1 MTLIQ
6 KIRKMAELFR
16 ARYARR
22 ARGRSEA
29 GYSLTEIL
37 IVMAIISMLM
47 GAAGFIGFRKL
58 KESRI
63 QQTRNL
69 MVQLKSIYVQWQATS
84 SNEGCPQKLADMMDN
99 RKEPKDGWGRPFL
112 FKCPGEHDDGLDV
125 YSLGED
131 GKEGT
136 PDDLHSW
143 DEPAA
148 KKQ

>member
-1 MTLIQ
+1 MNLLKRIAQ
-6 KIRKMAELFR
+6 AL
-16 ARYARR
+16 AARR
-22 ARGRSEA
+22 ASRRALREA

-69 MVQLKSIYVQWQATS
+69 MVQLKSMYVQWQAS
-84 SNEGCPQKLADMMDN
+84 PGNEGCPGRLGDITDN
-99 RKEPKDGWGRPFL
+99 KKDPKDGWGRVFL
-112 FKCPGEHDDGLDV
+112 FKCPSEHEEDIDII
-125 YSLGED
+125 SLGED

-136 PDDLHSW
+136 ADDLHSW

-148 KKQ
+148 KK